1 MTTPLEACGCGE
13 DRIPW
18 MLTKYGFLGTATL
31 ALTTLLLML
40 ATGSLLV
47 ATVWLLR
54 RGPART
60 AAKRATSPPPA
71 GPTTADPPSGLAAFT
86 WRTEDEP

>member
-13 DRIPW
+13 DQIPW
-18 MLTKYGFLGTATL
+18 MLTKYGFLGTAAL

-47 ATVWLLR
+47 AAVWLLR
-54 RGPART
+54 RGPTRANAR
-60 AAKRATSPPPA
+60 RAMSPPPA
-71 GPTTADPPSGLAAFT
+71 GPAGADPPSGLAAFT
-86 WRTEDEP
+86 WRAEDEP